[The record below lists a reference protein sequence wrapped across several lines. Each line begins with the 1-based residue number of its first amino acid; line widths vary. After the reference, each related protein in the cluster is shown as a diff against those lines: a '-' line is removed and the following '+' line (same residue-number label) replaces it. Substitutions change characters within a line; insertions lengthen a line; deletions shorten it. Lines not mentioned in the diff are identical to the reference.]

1 MLVAWVSVFWPTCE
15 PPESWLFLA
24 TLSIFWLPDTA
35 VWPPPWVGVCPLLPE
50 LTATFAAFAPVAL
63 LLACKPSTD
72 TVPPLILAAFWPE
85 NAVLTEAPVLEVACL
100 FPV

>member
-1 MLVAWVSVFWPTCE
+1 MLVAWVSVFWPVCK
-15 PPESWLFLA
+15 PPEPWLFLA
-24 TLSIFWLPDTA
+24 TLSIFWLLDTDA
-35 VWPPPWVGVCPLLPE
+35 WPPPWVGVCPLLPE